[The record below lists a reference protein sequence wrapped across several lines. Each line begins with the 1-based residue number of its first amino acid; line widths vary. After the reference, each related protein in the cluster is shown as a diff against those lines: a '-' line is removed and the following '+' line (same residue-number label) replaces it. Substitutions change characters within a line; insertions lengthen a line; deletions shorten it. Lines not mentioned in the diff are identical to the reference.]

1 MASKLIVIIAVSVA
15 AVFGMFILGKLL
27 DRNGAESEPQ
37 QNGGAI

>member
-1 MASKLIVIIAVSVA
+1 MTSKLIVIVAVSVA

-27 DRNGAESEPQ
+27 DRSGANAEPQ